1 MFIKLVRIGKDAEL
15 KQSNSGKSFLSLS
28 VVYDIG
34 FGENKTSQWM
44 SLVMF
49 GAQAEKLAQHLTK
62 GKQIVIRADELR
74 TEVYQEKAYLK
85 GTLSSVELSAVA
97 SKTRHKIA
105 ITRKKATVIKS
116 NSLMMIRT
124 CHSDVIKKPHY
135 AAFLRL
141 GTPDPTHHQQSA
153 HASPAS
159 LNSLTE

>member
-34 FGENKTSQWM
+34 YGENKQSQWM

-49 GAQAEKLAQHLTK
+49 GAQSEKLAQHLTK

-85 GTLSSVELSAVA
+85 GTLLGVEFVSSGKQDAPQDSHN
-97 SKTRHKIA
+97 TQ
-105 ITRKKATVIKS
+105 KS
-116 NSLMMIRT
+116 NGYQKQQFDDD
-124 CHSDVIKKPHY
+124 SDLP
-135 AAFLRL
+135 F
-141 GTPDPTHHQQSA
+141 
-153 HASPAS
+153 
-159 LNSLTE
+159 

>member
-15 KQSNSGKSFLSLS
+15 KQSQSGKPFLNLS

-34 FGENKTSQWM
+34 YGENKQSQWM

-85 GTLSSVELSAVA
+85 GTLSSVEFVSSGKQDAPA
-97 SKTRHKIA
+97 QDSHNTHKGNGYQ
-105 ITRKKATVIKS
+105 K
-116 NSLMMIRT
+116 
-124 CHSDVIKKPHY
+124 
-135 AAFLRL
+135 
-141 GTPDPTHHQQSA
+141 QSQDLDDDL
-153 HASPAS
+153 PF
-159 LNSLTE
+159 

>member
-34 FGENKTSQWM
+34 YGENKTSQWM

-85 GTLSSVELSAVA
+85 GTLSSVEFVSS
-97 SKTRHKIA
+97 SKQDAPQDSHNTQ
-105 ITRKKATVIKS
+105 KS
-116 NSLMMIRT
+116 NGYQKQQFDDD
-124 CHSDVIKKPHY
+124 SDLP
-135 AAFLRL
+135 F
-141 GTPDPTHHQQSA
+141 
-153 HASPAS
+153 
-159 LNSLTE
+159 

>member
-34 FGENKTSQWM
+34 FGENKQSQWM

-49 GAQAEKLAQHLTK
+49 GQQAEKLAQHLTK

-85 GTLSSVELSAVA
+85 GTLLSVEFVSSGKQESQQDAHN
-97 SKTRHKIA
+97 TQ
-105 ITRKKATVIKS
+105 KS
-116 NSLMMIRT
+116 NGYQKQQFDDD
-124 CHSDVIKKPHY
+124 SDLP
-135 AAFLRL
+135 F
-141 GTPDPTHHQQSA
+141 
-153 HASPAS
+153 
-159 LNSLTE
+159 

>member
-1 MFIKLVRIGKDAEL
+1 MFVKLVRIGKDAEL

-34 FGENKTSQWM
+34 YGENKQSQWM

-85 GTLSSVELSAVA
+85 GTLLSVEFVSSGKQEGQQDAHN
-97 SKTRHKIA
+97 TQ
-105 ITRKKATVIKS
+105 KS
-116 NSLMMIRT
+116 NGYQRQDL
-124 CHSDVIKKPHY
+124 DDDLP
-135 AAFLRL
+135 F
-141 GTPDPTHHQQSA
+141 
-153 HASPAS
+153 
-159 LNSLTE
+159 

>member
-34 FGENKTSQWM
+34 YGENKQSQWI

-85 GTLSSVELSAVA
+85 GTLLSVEFVSSGKQDAPA
-97 SKTRHKIA
+97 QDSHNTHKGNGYQ
-105 ITRKKATVIKS
+105 K
-116 NSLMMIRT
+116 
-124 CHSDVIKKPHY
+124 
-135 AAFLRL
+135 
-141 GTPDPTHHQQSA
+141 QSQDLDDDL
-153 HASPAS
+153 PF
-159 LNSLTE
+159 

>member
-34 FGENKTSQWM
+34 YGENKQSQWM

-49 GAQAEKLAQHLTK
+49 GAQSEKLAQHLTK

-85 GTLSSVELSAVA
+85 GTLLGVEFVSSGKQDAPQDSHN
-97 SKTRHKIA
+97 TQ
-105 ITRKKATVIKS
+105 KS
-116 NSLMMIRT
+116 NGYQ
-124 CHSDVIKKPHY
+124 K
-135 AAFLRL
+135 
-141 GTPDPTHHQQSA
+141 QSQDLDDDL
-153 HASPAS
+153 PF
-159 LNSLTE
+159 

>member
-15 KQSNSGKSFLSLS
+15 KQSQSGKSFLSLS

-34 FGENKTSQWM
+34 YGENKTSQWM

-85 GTLSSVELSAVA
+85 GTLLGVEFVSSGKQEGQQDAHN
-97 SKTRHKIA
+97 TQ
-105 ITRKKATVIKS
+105 KS
-116 NSLMMIRT
+116 NGYQRQDL
-124 CHSDVIKKPHY
+124 DDDLP
-135 AAFLRL
+135 F
-141 GTPDPTHHQQSA
+141 
-153 HASPAS
+153 
-159 LNSLTE
+159 

>member
-34 FGENKTSQWM
+34 YGENKQSQWM

-85 GTLSSVELSAVA
+85 GTLLGVEFVSSGKQEGQQDAHN
-97 SKTRHKIA
+97 TQ
-105 ITRKKATVIKS
+105 KS
-116 NSLMMIRT
+116 NGYQRQDL
-124 CHSDVIKKPHY
+124 DDDLP
-135 AAFLRL
+135 F
-141 GTPDPTHHQQSA
+141 
-153 HASPAS
+153 
-159 LNSLTE
+159 

>member
-85 GTLSSVELSAVA
+85 GTLLGVEFVSSGKQDAPQDSHN
-97 SKTRHKIA
+97 TQ
-105 ITRKKATVIKS
+105 KS
-116 NSLMMIRT
+116 NGYQ
-124 CHSDVIKKPHY
+124 K
-135 AAFLRL
+135 
-141 GTPDPTHHQQSA
+141 QSQDLDDDL
-153 HASPAS
+153 PF
-159 LNSLTE
+159 

>member
-34 FGENKTSQWM
+34 YGENKQSQWV

-49 GAQAEKLAQHLTK
+49 GSQTEKLAQHLTK

-85 GTLSSVELSAVA
+85 GTLSSVEVVSSGKQDAPA
-97 SKTRHKIA
+97 QDSHNTH
-105 ITRKKATVIKS
+105 KS
-116 NSLMMIRT
+116 NGYQKQQFDDD
-124 CHSDVIKKPHY
+124 SDLP
-135 AAFLRL
+135 F
-141 GTPDPTHHQQSA
+141 
-153 HASPAS
+153 
-159 LNSLTE
+159 

>member
-34 FGENKTSQWM
+34 FGENKQSQWM

-49 GAQAEKLAQHLTK
+49 GQQAEKLAQHLTK

-85 GTLSSVELSAVA
+85 GTLLSVEFVS
-97 SKTRHKIA
+97 SGKQEGQQDSHNTQ
-105 ITRKKATVIKS
+105 KS
-116 NSLMMIRT
+116 NGYQ
-124 CHSDVIKKPHY
+124 K
-135 AAFLRL
+135 
-141 GTPDPTHHQQSA
+141 QSQDLDDDL
-153 HASPAS
+153 PF
-159 LNSLTE
+159 

>member
-34 FGENKTSQWM
+34 YGENKTSQWM

-74 TEVYQEKAYLK
+74 TEV
-85 GTLSSVELSAVA
+85 
-97 SKTRHKIA
+97 
-105 ITRKKATVIKS
+105 
-116 NSLMMIRT
+116 
-124 CHSDVIKKPHY
+124 IKK
-135 AAFLRL
+135 RL
-141 GTPDPTHHQQSA
+141 T
-153 HASPAS
+153 
-159 LNSLTE
+159 

>member
-34 FGENKTSQWM
+34 YGENKQSQWM

-85 GTLSSVELSAVA
+85 GTLLSVEFVSSGKQDAPQD
-97 SKTRHKIA
+97 SHNTQ
-105 ITRKKATVIKS
+105 KS
-116 NSLMMIRT
+116 NGYQKQQFDDD
-124 CHSDVIKKPHY
+124 SDLP
-135 AAFLRL
+135 F
-141 GTPDPTHHQQSA
+141 
-153 HASPAS
+153 
-159 LNSLTE
+159 

>member
-85 GTLSSVELSAVA
+85 GTLSSVEVVSSGKQDAPA
-97 SKTRHKIA
+97 QDSHNTH
-105 ITRKKATVIKS
+105 KS
-116 NSLMMIRT
+116 NGYQKQQFDDD
-124 CHSDVIKKPHY
+124 SDLP
-135 AAFLRL
+135 F
-141 GTPDPTHHQQSA
+141 
-153 HASPAS
+153 
-159 LNSLTE
+159 

>member
-34 FGENKTSQWM
+34 YGENKQSQWM

-49 GAQAEKLAQHLTK
+49 GQQTEKLAQHLTK

-85 GTLSSVELSAVA
+85 GTLLSVEFVSSGKQDAPA
-97 SKTRHKIA
+97 QDSHNTHKGNGYQ
-105 ITRKKATVIKS
+105 K
-116 NSLMMIRT
+116 
-124 CHSDVIKKPHY
+124 
-135 AAFLRL
+135 
-141 GTPDPTHHQQSA
+141 QSQDLDDDL
-153 HASPAS
+153 PF
-159 LNSLTE
+159 

>member
-15 KQSNSGKSFLSLS
+15 KQSQSGKPFLNLS

-34 FGENKTSQWM
+34 YGENKQSQWM

-85 GTLSSVELSAVA
+85 GTLLSVEFVSSGKQDAPQD
-97 SKTRHKIA
+97 SHNTQ
-105 ITRKKATVIKS
+105 KS
-116 NSLMMIRT
+116 NGYQ
-124 CHSDVIKKPHY
+124 K
-135 AAFLRL
+135 
-141 GTPDPTHHQQSA
+141 QSQDLDDDL
-153 HASPAS
+153 PF
-159 LNSLTE
+159 